1 MGARSVIITAVGD
14 EIGAACARRFA
25 EAGDMLTLADKNEDK
40 VKALTASLVKAGAQV
55 NCVVADV
62 SNKLHVHNIVAEAL
76 ESYGRVDV
84 LAHTASEAFS
94 AGFLETSEEDFD
106 SIVAANLRGAFLV
119 NQAFA
124 KQLAKQN
131 ASAELGQTAGA
142 GAIVNIMSVEAV
154 TARADHVAFA
164 ASQGGLSQLTKAVAL
179 SISEYGARA
188 NAVGVGGVLRNPEE
202 GAETSSTPLGRMGDP
217 DEVAEAVFF
226 LASSAASYITGQA
239 IYVDGGSLVRAS
251 SQKRSAD

>member
-25 EAGDMLTLADKNEDK
+25 AAGDKLTLADKNEDK
-40 VKALTASLVKAGAQV
+40 VKALTATLVKAGAQA

-84 LAHTASEAFS
+84 LAHTASEPFS
-94 AGFLETSEEDFD
+94 ASFLETSEEDFD
-106 SIVAANLRGAFLV
+106 AIVASNLRGAFLV
-119 NQAFA
+119 NQAFT
-124 KQLAKQN
+124 KQLAKQQ
-131 ASAELGQTAGA
+131 ASAELEPNAGA

-179 SISEYGARA
+179 AVSQYGARA
-188 NAVGVGGVLRNPEE
+188 NAVGVGGISRAQKDKEDTP
-202 GAETSSTPLGRMGDP
+202 APPLGRMGDP
-217 DEVAEAVFF
+217 DEVAEVVFF

-239 IYVDGGSLVRAS
+239 IYADGGTLVRAAG
-251 SQKRSAD
+251 KEGEAD